1 MIVMLCCWCVFRV
14 TYITIAV
21 PILLVYPWLQRY
33 FVTGVTIGAVKG

>member
-1 MIVMLCCWCVFRV
+1 MVSI
-14 TYITIAV
+14 I